1 MTKPLLIAQITDLHI
16 KRSGELAYGRIDT
29 ATALE
34 RMVETLEAF
43 RPRPDIVVVSG
54 DLVDAGTPE
63 EYAHLRELLAPL
75 SLPLLVCPGNHD
87 HRGNMRAAF
96 PHQRF
101 DTAVACNTRHDLG
114 PLTLLVTDSSTPG
127 KSFGTLDEETIGWLR
142 DQLQDAAGRPTL
154 IFMHH
159 PPFAA
164 GIWHMDRQNLIGT
177 DVLAELVKGHG
188 QVRLVAAGHVHRAT
202 VTSFAGTV
210 ATIAPAPSHAVALD
224 LEQSLPPAFNI
235 EPPAFHLHVWFHE
248 AASLVT
254 HHVPVGQF
262 SGPHPFFD
270 AGGKL
275 L

>member
-16 KRSGELAYGRIDT
+16 KRPGELAYGKIDT
-29 ATALE
+29 ASALK
-34 RMVETLEAF
+34 RMVETLEAL

-63 EYAHLRELLAPL
+63 EYAHLLELLAPL
-75 SLPLLVCPGNHD
+75 TLPLLVCPGNHD
-87 HRGNMRAAF
+87 HRENLRAAF
-96 PHQRF
+96 PDQRF
-101 DTAVACNTRHDLG
+101 STSAACNTRHDVG
-114 PLTLLVTDSSTPG
+114 PLTLLVTDSSTPR
-127 KSFGTLDEETIGWLR
+127 KSFGTLDEETIGWLQR
-142 DQLQDAAGRPTL
+142 ELKDAAGRPTL

-159 PPFAA
+159 PPFAT
-164 GIWHMDRQNLIGT
+164 GIWHMDRQNLIGA
-177 DVLAELVKGHG
+177 DALAELVRAHG
-188 QVRLVAAGHVHRAT
+188 NVRLVAAGHVHRAT

-224 LEQSLPPAFNI
+224 LEQALPPSFNS
-235 EPPAFHLHVWFHE
+235 EPPAFHLHAWM
-248 AASLVT
+248 ADSASLVT
-254 HHVPVGQF
+254 HQVPVGQF